1 MNLQPEREKKHIK
14 KIINIFLIASLVVAN
29 VTIANSQTGSKKI
42 ILDDVIKNYQFFPK
56 SVYGVR
62 SMNDGVTY
70 TTLENNTMIVK
81 HSYKTGE
88 VLDTIFNIGDKSLSE
103 FTHFSNY
110 SFSDDESKILLTTNR
125 KQIFRHSFTAEY
137 YIYYIETKLLQI
149 LSDTRE
155 QQLATFSPDGEKVA
169 FVRKNNLFITDLI
182 SQEEKQITTDGK
194 HNCIINGAPDWV
206 YEEEFG
212 FSKGFAWSPD
222 GKSLAFMKFDETEVK
237 EFYMTIFAG
246 QVPEIEENALYP
258 ENRSWKYPKAGEDN
272 SLVSVHVYNLMD
284 GKTSIMDVGQEK
296 DQYIPRIK
304 WTNNLDLL
312 CVYRLN
318 RLQNKLELLIL
329 NKNTG
334 ESWVMY
340 TDENTYYVDEN
351 NYDFLTFLKDNKHF
365 VVLNEKDGWN
375 HVYLYG
381 MDGELVNQVTKG
393 EWDVTDFYG
402 YDPKEKLIF
411 YQSCESS
418 PIERDVY
425 SIKINGSRKK
435 KLSHDEGVNRADFS
449 QGFKYFINFFSSST
463 TPNVV
468 KLFNSKGKLIRT
480 LEDNNVLKE
489 KLSDFYFNYKEFF
502 SFKTS
507 EGVELN
513 GWMIK
518 PPDFDK
524 NHEYPI
530 LMYQYGGPASQK
542 VMDNWDFGWN
552 NYIAQEEY
560 IVACV
565 DGRGT
570 GGRGEEFRKM
580 TYLQLGKYETVD
592 QVEAA
597 QYFASLPF
605 VDASRIGIWGWS
617 YGGFM
622 TLLCM
627 TKGEGVFKAGIAVAP
642 ISSWRYYDNIYTER
656 FMRKPGENPDGYDNN
671 APLNFAD
678 QLQGRLLIIHGAADD
693 NVHVQNTL
701 EFAERL
707 VQADKDFDMMI
718 YTNRNHGIYGG
729 NTRNHLYRKMT
740 RFIFDNL

>member
-1 MNLQPEREKKHIK
+1 MK
-14 KIINIFLIASLVVAN
+14 KIINIFLTVSFVIANA
-29 VTIANSQTGSKKI
+29 TIAISQTGSEKI
-42 ILDDVIKNYQFFPK
+42 KLNDVIKSYRFFPK
-56 SVYGVR
+56 SVYGIR

-70 TTLENNTMIVK
+70 TALENNTMIIK
-81 HSYKTGE
+81 HSYETGE
-88 VLDTIFNIGDKSLSE
+88 VLDTIINIGDHSLGE

-137 YIYYIETKLLQI
+137 YIYYINNNIIQKLSGI
-149 LSDTRE
+149 GE
-155 QQLATFSPDGEKVA
+155 QQLATFSPDGNKVA

-182 SQEEKQITTDGK
+182 TNEERQITNDGK
-194 HNCIINGAPDWV
+194 HNRIINGAPDWV

-212 FSKGFAWSPD
+212 FSKGFSWSPD
-222 GKSLAFMKFDETEVK
+222 GQSLAFMKFDETEVK
-237 EFYMTIFAG
+237 EFSMTVFAG
-246 QVPEIEENALYP
+246 QAPEIEENKLYP

-284 GKTSIMDVGQEK
+284 GKTSTMDVGPEK

-304 WTNNLDLL
+304 WTNNSDLL

-318 RLQNKLELLIL
+318 RLQNKLEFLIS
-329 NKNTG
+329 NKNSG
-334 ESWVMY
+334 KSRVMY
-340 TDENTYYVDEN
+340 TDENTYYIDEN
-351 NYDFLTFLKDNKHF
+351 NYDFLTFLEDNKHF

-381 MDGELVNQVTKG
+381 LDGALVDQVTKG

-402 YDPKEKLIF
+402 YDPKEELIF

-425 SIKINGSRKK
+425 SIKINGDRKK

-463 TPNVV
+463 TLNVV

-489 KLSDFYFNYKEFF
+489 KLSDYRFNYKEFF

-524 NHEYPI
+524 NYEYPV
-530 LMYQYGGPASQK
+530 LMYQYSGPASQK
-542 VMDNWDFGWN
+542 VMDNWEFGWN
-552 NYIAQEEY
+552 NYIAQEGY

-580 TYLQLGKYETVD
+580 TYLQLGKYETID

-597 QYFASLPF
+597 QYFASQPF

-627 TKGEGVFKAGIAVAP
+627 TKGEGIFKAGVAVAP
-642 ISSWRYYDNIYTER
+642 VSSWRYYDNIYTER
-656 FMRKPGENPDGYDNN
+656 FMRKPNENPDGYDNN

-678 QLQGRLLIIHGAADD
+678 RLQGRLLIIHGAADD

-718 YTNRNHGIYGG
+718 YTNRNHSIYGG
-729 NTRNHLYRKMT
+729 NTRNHLYKKMT
-740 RFIFDNL
+740 KFIFDNL